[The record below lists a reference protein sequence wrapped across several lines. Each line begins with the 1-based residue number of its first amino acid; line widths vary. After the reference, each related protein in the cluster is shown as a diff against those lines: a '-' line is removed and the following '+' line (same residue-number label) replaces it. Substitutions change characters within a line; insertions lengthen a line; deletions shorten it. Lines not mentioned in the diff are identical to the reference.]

1 MGANIQHQNC
11 AVIWLGTALLI
22 SPLLSLTTTAVMVRL
37 GTTIRD
43 AWAMTAQRKIVLLL
57 EPTGDDS
64 WTPMLQAYRQKIDA
78 PPGDLYKVFFS
89 NHVKFQY
96 PPSSLM
102 VFNLF
107 PPSMTELV
115 DGEIS
120 ERLRQWLSWLSRA
133 AVMMPKTNLKPLE
146 ESFRAQVF
154 RMLKKKRKLTDEIIS
169 NLMGWRHSGF
179 SVHMPSGLQETI
191 MRHGK
196 GLPSI

>member
-1 MGANIQHQNC
+1 M
-11 AVIWLGTALLI
+11 
-22 SPLLSLTTTAVMVRL
+22 
-37 GTTIRD
+37 
-43 AWAMTAQRKIVLLL
+43 
-57 EPTGDDS
+57 GDDGS
-64 WTPMLQAYRQKIDA
+64 EEDRSPAGADRRRLVDTYAPGVPAEDRC